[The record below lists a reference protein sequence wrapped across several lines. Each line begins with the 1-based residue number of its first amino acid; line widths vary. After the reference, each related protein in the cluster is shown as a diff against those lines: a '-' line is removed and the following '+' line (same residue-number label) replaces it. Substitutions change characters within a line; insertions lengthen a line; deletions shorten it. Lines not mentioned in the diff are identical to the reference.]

1 MSQALLDHSV
11 LRKGSRVRANW
22 LDARLTALTGVQ
34 MKLGA
39 RGVEIV
45 GVIRHMRGDH
55 PTNPTEIR
63 YYIDPEG
70 DYDGPKT
77 NLIGCTCGHPHVE
90 IKPEWVSEI
99 L

>member
-1 MSQALLDHSV
+1 MASAYLDHSV
-11 LRKGSRVRANW
+11 LRKGSRIRANW
-22 LDARLTALTGVQ
+22 LDASLVALAGVQ
-34 MKLGA
+34 MKFGA
-39 RGVEIV
+39 KSREVV

-63 YYIDPEG
+63 YYIDPDDG
-70 DYDGPKT
+70 YVGPKKD
-77 NLIGCTCGHPHVE
+77 LIGCTCGHPHVE